1 MTGLLARAGRQGR
14 WLLLAGLAAGI
25 ALPDLAGAMIPAIVP
40 LIAATLFVA
49 ALRTGPAAALP
60 PRAGLRRAVLRTLVL
75 QTALPLAA
83 GAALAALGWLDR
95 PAAIGA
101 VLVLA
106 AAPITGVPGLAV
118 MSGADPAAA
127 LRQLAL
133 GTALLPFT
141 AAPVFALLPVFPDP
155 LAVAAGALRLLAVIG
170 AAVGAA
176 ALARRLIPAL
186 TRPEAIPALDGAMA
200 IAMAVVVIA
209 LMSAVG
215 PAILSATAALAG
227 NLALAFALNLGLA
240 RGVFVLG
247 GAALPRGEA
256 AALAIAAACRN
267 LALFLAALP
276 PETTGQILLF
286 VGCYQ
291 VPMYL
296 TPLVLP
302 RLLGRR

>member
-1 MTGLLARAGRQGR
+1 MTDLLARAGRQGR

-25 ALPDLAGAMIPAIVP
+25 LLPGLAEAMLPAIVP

-60 PRAGLRRAVLRTLVL
+60 PRAGLARAALRTLAL
-75 QTALPLAA
+75 QTAFPLAA
-83 GAALAALGWLDR
+83 GAALAALGWLDT
-95 PAAIGA
+95 PAGVGA

-133 GTALLPFT
+133 GTALLPLT

-155 LAVAAGALRLLAVIG
+155 AAVAAGALRLLAVIG
-170 AAVGAA
+170 AALGAA
-176 ALARRLIPAL
+176 ALARRLVPAL
-186 TRPEAIPALDGAMA
+186 ARPETAPALDGAMA
-200 IAMAVVVIA
+200 VAMAVVVVA

-215 PAILSATAALAG
+215 PAILHADAALAG

-240 RGVFVLG
+240 RGVF
-247 GAALPRGEA
+247 AATAASLSRPEA
-256 AALAIAAACRN
+256 AALAIAAGCRN

-276 PETTGQILLF
+276 PESAAEIMLF

-296 TPLVLP
+296 TPLLLP